1 MKQKITDYLDEIYG
15 GTFTATHLQKLV
27 TRLESAKRLITQRRK
42 KHWDESDVVLITYAD
57 QFHSNDLKPLPT
69 FNQFYHQWLQSIFS
83 HVHLLPFYPWSSDD
97 GFSVIDYQQVASE
110 AGEWQDI
117 QQLGECSH
125 LMFDFV
131 CNHMS
136 AKSEWFKNYLQQH
149 PGFEDF
155 FIAVDPQ
162 TDLSAVTRPRALP
175 LLTPFQMRDHST
187 RHLWT
192 TFSDDQKQAPLWF
205 DNPGSSFVLVVLF
218 AIWRYFP
225 YAFISFLAILQTIDK
240 SLYEAA
246 EMDGANA
253 WQRFRIVTL
262 PAIMPVL
269 ATVVTLRTIWMFY
282 MFADVY
288 LLTTKV
294 DILGVY
300 LYKTAFAFNDLGKAA
315 AISVVLFIIIFA
327 VILLTRKRVN
337 LNGNK

>member
-1 MKQKITDYLDEIYG
+1 MPFAMLLLAPSLLLLGGLVAWPMISNIEISFMRLPLNPQIESTFVGLSNYIRILSDPGFWHSLWMTVWYTALVVAGSTVLGLGVAMFFNREFRLRKTARSLVILSYVTPSISLVFAWKYMFNNGYG
-15 GTFTATHLQKLV
+15 IV
-27 TRLESAKRLITQRRK
+27 
-42 KHWDESDVVLITYAD
+42 
-57 QFHSNDLKPLPT
+57 
-69 FNQFYHQWLQSIFS
+69 
-83 HVHLLPFYPWSSDD
+83 
-97 GFSVIDYQQVASE
+97 
-110 AGEWQDI
+110 
-117 QQLGECSH
+117 
-125 LMFDFV
+125 
-131 CNHMS
+131 
-136 AKSEWFKNYLQQH
+136 NYL
-149 PGFEDF
+149 G
-155 FIAVDPQ
+155 VD
-162 TDLSAVTRPRALP
+162 
-175 LLTPFQMRDHST
+175 LL
-187 RHLWT
+187 HLYE
-192 TFSDDQKQAPLWF
+192 QAPLW
-205 DNPGSSFVLVVLF
+205 F

-315 AISVVLFIIIFA
+315 AISVVLFVIIFA

>member
-1 MKQKITDYLDEIYG
+1 M
-15 GTFTATHLQKLV
+15 
-27 TRLESAKRLITQRRK
+27 
-42 KHWDESDVVLITYAD
+42 AD
-57 QFHSNDLKPLPT
+57 GVEYR
-69 FNQFYHQWLQSIFS
+69 NQFLRLPLNPNIESTFVGVSNYVRILSDPGFWHSLWMTVWYTALVVAGSTVLGLAVAMFFNREFRLRKTARFAGDPLLRNA
-83 HVHLLPFYPWSSDD
+83 VHF
-97 GFSVIDYQQVASE
+97 
-110 AGEWQDI
+110 AGVRLWKY
-117 QQLGECSH
+117 
-125 LMFDFV
+125 MFNNGYGIV
-131 CNHMS
+131 
-136 AKSEWFKNYLQQH
+136 NYL
-149 PGFEDF
+149 G
-155 FIAVDPQ
+155 VD
-162 TDLSAVTRPRALP
+162 
-175 LLTPFQMRDHST
+175 LL
-187 RHLWT
+187 HLYE
-192 TFSDDQKQAPLWF
+192 QAPLWF

>member
-1 MKQKITDYLDEIYG
+1 MNERD
-15 GTFTATHLQKLV
+15 
-27 TRLESAKRLITQRRK
+27 RK
-42 KHWDESDVVLITYAD
+42 KHTATSRLDTSSLPRG
-57 QFHSNDLKPLPT
+57 PLNWVFFPAALLYHELLLRAFDRQST
-69 FNQFYHQWLQSIFS
+69 FFTGTL
-83 HVHLLPFYPWSSDD
+83 
-97 GFSVIDYQQVASE
+97 
-110 AGEWQDI
+110 
-117 QQLGECSH
+117 
-125 LMFDFV
+125 
-131 CNHMS
+131 
-136 AKSEWFKNYLQQH
+136 
-149 PGFEDF
+149 
-155 FIAVDPQ
+155 
-162 TDLSAVTRPRALP
+162 
-175 LLTPFQMRDHST
+175 
-187 RHLWT
+187 
-192 TFSDDQKQAPLWF
+192 
-205 DNPGSSFVLVVLF
+205 VLVVLF

-315 AISVVLFIIIFA
+315 AISVVLFIIILG
-327 VILLTRKRVN
+327 VILLPTKRVN